1 MNQDF
6 FKRNQQKLA
15 QHIQD
20 NSAVILYSGKAP
32 KKSADYRYRY
42 TVNRHFYY
50 ITGLQE
56 SEIMMTLIKQNGE
69 VTSCLYIKPHD
80 PVMAKWVGETITKEE
95 ATAQSGIEQV
105 QTLDTFEKTLHMMSE
120 QMGIETFYFDL
131 ERDGFDEPESYEQK
145 LAKTYRDKYPAITI
159 KNVYPIISRLRMVK
173 EQEEIDQLK
182 TAIEITNEGILSLM
196 KHAKAGMKEYQ
207 LEAYFDFEI
216 KTRGAKDYA
225 FNTIAAS
232 GANATVLHYEAND
245 DTIKEDSLILFDLGA
260 QYELYNADITRTF
273 PVSGKFTDR
282 QKVFYNIV
290 LRAQREVIERIKPG
304 VTTLELNQHV
314 HQVYFEELQ
323 ALGMVTTK
331 EEVSKYYYHGV
342 SHHLGLDTHD
352 VNVRGVALEENM
364 VITVEPGL
372 YIEEEAIGIRIEDDV
387 VVTAT
392 GCEVLSPQIIKTVDD
407 IEAFMANR

>member
-56 SEIMMTLIKQNGE
+56 DEIMMTLIKQNGE
-69 VTSCLYIKPHD
+69 VKSCLYIKPHD

-182 TAIEITNEGILSLM
+182 TAIEITNEGVLSLM

-392 GCEVLSPQIIKTVDD
+392 GCEVLSPQIIKTVED